1 MYFKVCNVIQSQ
13 LRNSN
18 NNPLNGSYRS
28 KHWVFYGL
36 CSNCALLC
44 QAESIASHRKMEA
57 ESTASCRGMEAGCSC
72 CWDIWIQSGC
82 CSGGMQWKWDNS
94 YHTAQP
100 GTLKQ
105 IMKGN
110 YDCHVPLPSF
120 VEDRRTWS
128 PSESF
133 CDLFVT
139 SNHNTCKVTNIALGN

>member
-1 MYFKVCNVIQSQ
+1 ME
-13 LRNSN
+13 
-18 NNPLNGSYRS
+18 
-28 KHWVFYGL
+28 
-36 CSNCALLC
+36 
-44 QAESIASHRKMEA
+44 AESTTSHRKMEA
-57 ESTASCRGMEAGCSC
+57 ESTASCRGMEAEAVPAVGISESNQAVAQVACSVNG
-72 CWDIWIQSGC
+72 ITANIQ
-82 CSGGMQWKWDNS
+82 KA
-94 YHTAQP
+94 AQP

-139 SNHNTCKVTNIALGN
+139 SNHNTCKVTNIALGNKCEKYIFLKCDIFFKRTTALFKF